1 MTQEVSDR
9 FWQAEGRLKGRKD
22 GTYTAEQAKSCG
34 LLTVPTL
41 RS

>member
-22 GTYTAEQAKSCG
+22 GSRIPRNKLKAVGY
-34 LLTVPTL
+34 
-41 RS
+41 